1 MFTLTKKYLLTVIK
15 KMRAVFLIKKHNG
28 SVKVYIFCTVL
39 GTNKKRGKV
48 KGLVALYVIL
58 KRKEKEFKFN
68 FKPTME
74 EV

>member
-28 SVKVYIFCTVL
+28 SVKVYIFCTAL
-39 GTNKKRGKV
+39 GTNKKRGKL

-74 EV
+74 KV